1 MDTSHQ
7 AKVIFTNYLDQID
20 RYLKDIHADLL
31 HEIDSM
37 DINLDRVTTEL
48 SKTQLLN
55 QKDRD
60 QIDHLQ
66 HELTQKDQVIEEL
79 KLQLRQKETK
89 MTEMISTHHKE
100 LEHFSVSFLS
110 KENTENKKQIDAYI
124 QQIKVLG
131 NSASKSKISPEST
144 PNLVSSSSGPIKII
158 LTKKMIPPSI
168 EKTIP
173 NQELTQKPILGAES
187 SMIPQKKIEKEPDVE
202 TQLLLPPS
210 PPSLLPP
217 PPPSPSPPP
226 PTTTKPEI
234 QDNKSSESDEPL
246 PSKED

>member
-7 AKVIFTNYLDQID
+7 AEKSFSLIILDQID
-20 RYLKDIHADLL
+20 RYLKDINADLL

-37 DINLDRVTTEL
+37 EHKLDRVTTEL

-60 QIDHLQ
+60 QINHLQ

-124 QQIKVLG
+124 QQIKVLKEQF
-131 NSASKSKISPEST
+131 ASKSKISPEST

-187 SMIPQKKIEKEPDVE
+187 SMIPRKK
-202 TQLLLPPS
+202 
-210 PPSLLPP
+210 
-217 PPPSPSPPP
+217 
-226 PTTTKPEI
+226 
-234 QDNKSSESDEPL
+234 
-246 PSKED
+246 SKKNLM